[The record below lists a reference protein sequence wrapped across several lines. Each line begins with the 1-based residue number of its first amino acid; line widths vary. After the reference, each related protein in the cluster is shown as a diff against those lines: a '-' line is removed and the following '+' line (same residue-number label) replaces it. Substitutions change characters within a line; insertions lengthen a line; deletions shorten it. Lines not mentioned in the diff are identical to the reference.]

1 MYRAILLGIISLL
14 LLSFE
19 AGAATYY
26 VKCDADTSGVGTFA
40 DPLNTV
46 DGSRQA
52 KDDT

>member
-1 MYRAILLGIISLL
+1 MNKFLVTLFFLL

-52 KDDT
+52 KEDT